1 MNSLKKKLRESGV
14 PEKQPTRFCPI
25 VSERSSED
33 LNMASKGP
41 REQLRT
47 FQYSCLLFL
56 MLQMTEEM
64 NRSWTADLGGVCWL
78 GSKKV
83 IFPKVT

>member
-1 MNSLKKKLRESGV
+1 
-14 PEKQPTRFCPI
+14 
-25 VSERSSED
+25 
-33 LNMASKGP
+33 MASKGP

-47 FQYSCLLFL
+47 FQYSCRLFL